1 MSYADGLLSTGERI
15 IHRNKQHPFIF
26 IWGARWTILA
36 VVLATSL
43 LWLSSNMSRRGRRR
57 APSAPSWSGPS
68 LVMYVGG
75 IAVFAW
81 TALRYVNQ
89 EYVLTNRRVIQVE
102 GVLNRTATDSSLE
115 KINDAVLSQS
125 IFGRMFDFG
134 DLRVLTAAEA
144 GIENFRMIRGPVT
157 FKKKMLDAKHE
168 FELDMERAG
177 LPPAPPIRPEAMSR
191 VAPSGGCGRRPP
203 RPAPSTVPTT
213 SMRPRPS
220 TPTSARTRSRGR
232 STTWPTCAIGARSR
246 PPSTRPRRRSCS
258 AGCRRS
264 GAGSGSM
271 DGRAA
276 TIRGTRRQRYPCSK
290 N

>member
-36 VVLATSL
+36 VILATVL
-43 LWLSSNMSRRGRRR
+43 LWFSSAMGNEGT
-57 APSAPSWSGPS
+57 SGTIRS
-68 LVMYVGG
+68 ILTWVILIMYVGG

-102 GVLNRTATDSSLE
+102 GVLNRSATDSSLE

-144 GIENFRMIRGPVT
+144 GIESF
-157 FKKKMLDAKHE
+157 
-168 FELDMERAG
+168 
-177 LPPAPPIRPEAMSR
+177 
-191 VAPSGGCGRRPP
+191 
-203 RPAPSTVPTT
+203 
-213 SMRPRPS
+213 
-220 TPTSARTRSRGR
+220 RSREIPASDAVRISR
-232 STTWPTCAIGARSR
+232 SP
-246 PPSTRPRRRSCS
+246 
-258 AGCRRS
+258 
-264 GAGSGSM
+264 
-271 DGRAA
+271 
-276 TIRGTRRQRYPCSK
+276 
-290 N
+290 

>member
-36 VVLATSL
+36 VILATVLWWFSAAMDTEGFTGTLRSL
-43 LWLSSNMSRRGRRR
+43 LIV
-57 APSAPSWSGPS
+57 AII
-68 LVMYVGG
+68 VMYIGG

-102 GVLNRTATDSSLE
+102 GVLNRSATDSSLE

-125 IFGRMFDFG
+125 VFGRMFDFG

-144 GIENFRMIRGPVT
+144 GIEQFRMIKGPIT

-168 FELDMERAG
+168 YELDMERAG
-177 LPPAPPIRPEAMSR
+177 LPPAPPIRTEAMSPVAVSPPR
-191 VAPSGGCGRRPP
+191 VGPPRPP
-203 RPAPSTVPTT
+203 R
-213 SMRPRPS
+213 RPD
-220 TPTSARTRSRGR
+220 GR
-232 STTWPTCAIGARSR
+232 S
-246 PPSTRPRRRSCS
+246 
-258 AGCRRS
+258 
-264 GAGSGSM
+264 
-271 DGRAA
+271 
-276 TIRGTRRQRYPCSK
+276 
-290 N
+290 